1 MTVMEIA
8 KAFNLQPKDVTAF
21 IQANATF
28 PVKRNFQTGEISIPD
43 DVDIKSFIAPLVD
56 KALAEERD
64 KANRIAQQQ
73 REAAERAAQQQRE
86 AAERAAQQQR
96 AATESRL
103 RQEDLARQN
112 KEASYAVEIEK
123 LKKNGA
129 EGYYEYKVISL
140 IDEDGGYIDI
150 KQLTTN
156 LNALGIEGWRLVSAY
171 SNEIGHNSSSSGF
184 GGYSTSTNATVDQ
197 NILIFERF
205 VKF

>member
-1 MTVMEIA
+1 MTVVEIA
-8 KAFNLQPKDVTAF
+8 NTFNLQPKDVAAY

-43 DVDIKSFIAPLVD
+43 NVDIQSFIAPLVD
-56 KALAEERD
+56 KVRAEERN

-73 REAAERAAQQQRE
+73 REAAERAAQQRRL

-103 RQEDLARQN
+103 HQEDLARQN

-140 IDEDGGYIDI
+140 VDEDGGYIDI
-150 KQLTTN
+150 KQLTAN

-171 SNEIGHNSSSSGF
+171 SNEIGHTSSSSGF
-184 GGYSTSTNATVDQ
+184 SGYSTGTNATVDQ

-205 VKF
+205 VRF